1 MTLRLKTITRVKTMT
16 YVEIMRGPLFN
27 CELVQWCMTLGSHLS
42 CINLIL
48 QIIPQN
54 GKSVCVLGMRD
65 CMMFSVQRNIS
76 LLFPF
81 HIHHVP
87 LRLSLIM
94 LEVIEVSVR
103 S

>member
-1 MTLRLKTITRVKTMT
+1 MVYDI
-16 YVEIMRGPLFN
+16 
-27 CELVQWCMTLGSHLS
+27 
-42 CINLIL
+42 
-48 QIIPQN
+48 
-54 GKSVCVLGMRD
+54 GKSLVLYKLNSPNYPTKWEKCMCLRNED